1 MRVLLCKQRVLP
13 THTHII
19 TQTADTG
26 ITMSDV
32 RVQSQSVKVKE
43 SVGVGYISGLEGRL

>member
-19 TQTADTG
+19 TQTAD